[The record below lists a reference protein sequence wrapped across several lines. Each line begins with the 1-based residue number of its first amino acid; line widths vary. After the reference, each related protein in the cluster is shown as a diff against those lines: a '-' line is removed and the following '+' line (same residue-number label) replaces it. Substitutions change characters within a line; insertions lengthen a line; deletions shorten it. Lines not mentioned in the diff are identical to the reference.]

1 MNCTPESNVYLESC
15 KSQHGYDCSDS
26 GYSGLFHS
34 PQQINGVD
42 PCRSLSPVKY
52 NETPKEN
59 LRLSGTPKERIR
71 EPFGSLGKDSRGTQ
85 RQSSVSWCETPKVYK
100 RESSLRHRL
109 LMCKPATDVKI
120 DNAKSPCTRK
130 TESSI
135 RARSEHWLSVS
146 FDSLEGA
153 LASSTLKS
161 DHDLP
166 LSGRK
171 RRLLFTQVRTS
182 TLLEDGKLNS
192 GYPSSFERRV
202 SLSDA
207 DFSESISASGQNNI
221 ETPRFIKSLAASSIE
236 NSQSPVSAVA
246 SNLNDSSSVLCTP
259 SSTHSP
265 KCIRSL
271 CEDSGFSSLALD
283 KSQDSFVDHDGSFQ
297 ELLLSASRGNC
308 ETPNLAEAKR
318 RSRLQRQQRLSTLKE
333 GGSQSEEDP
342 TEKKRVPLHQ
352 CHSHSKED
360 DVFGDGATPCS
371 VFSAKYC
378 NIRTSDSFSSAKLEN
393 ATPLRQTTT
402 RSENMTPLSTDLANP
417 DVTPLRT
424 TPVNLSLTPALQ
436 LVHAMCHYKAHMFF
450 GQSPSLKEQLKSTA
464 ALVETPVMFRTT
476 MPLAGLIGRKM
487 GLRKVD
493 ILTELKKRNLR
504 HILAVILTHLTSES
518 IYMCG
523 QVCKTWN
530 KIIKQDKRASFKRR
544 SHLSEVEAA
553 LELGGAAHVPDA
565 ETRLALLKRSALK
578 TVQAQSRTSSYCT
591 PQSGNSTLT
600 PSQHNAL
607 NSGSSHKQD
616 KFLEVAKT
624 LFNDECLK
632 PCPRCQHPARCHSV
646 KGEGVCSRADCGFQ
660 FCTACL
666 CAFHGSRECGSQ
678 SVGRRKKD
686 ILLPGSAQS
695 KRNVRRL

>member
-1 MNCTPESNVYLESC
+1 MQCTPESNVYPASC
-15 KSQHGYDCSDS
+15 KGQHCYDECSDS

-34 PQQINGVD
+34 PQSISRVD
-42 PCRSLSPVKY
+42 SCTSLSPVEF

-59 LRLSGTPKERIR
+59 LRLSVTPKERTR
-71 EPFGSLGKDSRGTQ
+71 EPVGFSRKDSRGTQ
-85 RQSSVSWCETPKVYK
+85 GPSAVSWCETPK
-100 RESSLRHRL
+100 RDSSLRHRL
-109 LMCKPATDVKI
+109 LMCRPSTAIKS
-120 DNAKSPCTRK
+120 DNTRSPCTRK

-135 RARSEHWLSVS
+135 SVRSEHWLSAS
-146 FDSLEGA
+146 FDSLDTVTGA
-153 LASSTLKS
+153 LASSTLKLEQ
-161 DHDLP
+161 DLP

-182 TLLEDGKLNS
+182 TLEDGKLNS
-192 GYPSSFERRV
+192 GCLSSFERRV
-202 SLSDA
+202 SLSVA
-207 DFSESISASGQNNI
+207 DFSESISASDQNNI
-221 ETPRFIKSLAASSIE
+221 ETLCFNKFLPTSSKE
-236 NSQSPVSAVA
+236 NSQSPITAGA
-246 SNLNDSSSVLCTP
+246 NNLYDSSSVLCTP
-259 SSTHSP
+259 STTHTH
-265 KCIRSL
+265 KYFRSVS
-271 CEDSGFSSLALD
+271 EDSGFSSLTLD
-283 KSQDSFVDHDGSFQ
+283 KSQDSSVDHDGSFQ
-297 ELLLSASRGNC
+297 ELLLSASRGKC

-318 RSRLQRQQRLSTLKE
+318 RSRLQRQHRLSTLKE

-342 TEKKRVPLHQ
+342 TDRKHLHQ
-352 CHSHSKED
+352 CHSRSKDEVFD
-360 DVFGDGATPCS
+360 DSATPRS
-371 VFSAKYC
+371 VLSVKCGNGMASDSLASAKQDY
-378 NIRTSDSFSSAKLEN
+378 T
-393 ATPLRQTTT
+393 TPLRAATTKP
-402 RSENMTPLSTDLANP
+402 ENVTPFSTAPANP

-436 LVHAMCHYKAHMFF
+436 LVHAMCQQKAQMFV

-464 ALVETPVMFRTT
+464 SLTETPVMFRTT

-487 GLRKVD
+487 GLGKVD
-493 ILTELKKRNLR
+493 ILTELNKRNLR
-504 HILAVILTHLTSES
+504 HILAVILCHLTSES
-518 IYMCG
+518 IYTCG
-523 QVCKTWN
+523 QVCKSWN

-544 SHLSEVEAA
+544 SHLSELEAS
-553 LELGGAAHVPDA
+553 LELGGAVHVPDA

-600 PSQHNAL
+600 PLQHSAL
-607 NSGSSHKQD
+607 HSGSSSKRE

-666 CAFHGSRECGSQ
+666 CAFHGSKECGSQ